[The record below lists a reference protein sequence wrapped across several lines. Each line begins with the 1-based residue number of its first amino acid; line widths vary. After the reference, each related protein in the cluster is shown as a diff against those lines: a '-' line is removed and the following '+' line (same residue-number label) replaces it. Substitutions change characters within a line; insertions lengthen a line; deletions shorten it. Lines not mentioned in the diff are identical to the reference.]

1 MSLRPLLVPCLC
13 VGALIA
19 GEAEPAPAAKP
30 AAIPGSADELTRQA
44 SYLVGAQMAQAVRDM
59 KLDLQALIAGLTDR
73 ATGKPLLVARG
84 QLDQVLE
91 RYQAALQKNE
101 EAAAAKRK
109 AENPAWLAENAKKPG
124 FVTTKS
130 GLQYRVITAGTG
142 KKPADGQQ
150 VSCSY
155 ALHLRDG
162 TLVDASD
169 LGEPAQFA
177 VGQLIPGWNEAL
189 QLMQEGSKWEL
200 VVPPELG
207 YGEHARLPIGGNQ
220 ILLFQVELHQVVAA
234 AAADEAIKLP
244 GVK

>member
-13 VGALIA
+13 IGALIA
-19 GEAEPAPAAKP
+19 GEAETAPAAKP
-30 AAIPGSADELTRQA
+30 AAIPGTADELTRQA
-44 SYLVGAQMAQAVRDM
+44 SYLVGMQMAQAVGEM
-59 KLDLQALIAGLTDR
+59 KLDVQALIAGITDR
-73 ATGKPLLVARG
+73 VAGKPPAVARS
-84 QLDQVLE
+84 QSNELFE

-109 AENPAWLAENAKKPG
+109 EENPAWLAENAKKPG

-130 GLQYRVITAGTG
+130 GLQYRVIAAGTG
-142 KKPADGQQ
+142 KKPTDGQQ
-150 VSCSY
+150 VTCTY
-155 ALHLRDG
+155 ALRLRDG

-169 LGEPAQFA
+169 VGAPAQFA
-177 VGQLIPGWNEAL
+177 VGQLIAGWNEAL
-189 QLMQEGSKWEL
+189 QLMQEGAKWEL

-234 AAADEAIKLP
+234 AATDEAIKLP